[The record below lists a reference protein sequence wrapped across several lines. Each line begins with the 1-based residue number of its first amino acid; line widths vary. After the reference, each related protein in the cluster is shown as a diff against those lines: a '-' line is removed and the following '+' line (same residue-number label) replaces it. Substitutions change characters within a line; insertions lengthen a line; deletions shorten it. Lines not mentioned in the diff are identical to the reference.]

1 MKNFALSSV
10 AQYARYHYTTQYKL
24 YLTLVL
30 QMLLIPLFFGIIS
43 READVAYAISIVIYV
58 FGTLSLS
65 RIMVLPMRD
74 RGMKIMEMT
83 VPVSSV
89 ERMWVILL
97 NGLVLYPIV
106 AFLVGVLAVTL
117 STPFHYGEFDLI
129 GQIKEMVVDNY
140 FFWGTYVFIQIM
152 FSGSL
157 IINLLARRNLIVS
170 YLISFVVVVA
180 FATLVIRLGLEV
192 LIRFDEYNENI
203 ENIAFVSIPQWLG
216 ILIYVLIPT
225 TMYAICY
232 ILLRKR
238 QVKW

>member
-1 MKNFALSSV
+1 MKNFTLGNV
-10 AQYARYHYTTQYKL
+10 VNYVRYHYTTQYKL

-65 RIMVLPMRD
+65 RIMVLPLRD

-157 IINLLARRNLIVS
+157 IINLLARRNLAIA
-170 YLISFVVVVA
+170 YLVAFVIMVAFVIVVA
-180 FATLVIRLGLEV
+180 RAGVEV
-192 LIRFDEYNENI
+192 FVRFEDQLRSI
-203 ENIAFVSIPQWLG
+203 ETWYLPQWLG
-216 ILIYVLIPT
+216 VTIYSLIPT